1 MTKRKGLIA
10 VWVLLLL
17 LGMLPSVPAQAAP
30 QEDPATP
37 DEPAVPEPQDEDVE
51 GGMPFALYVG
61 FAGGMGEDDGIS
73 STIFADELNGA
84 ISEVTI
90 DDVLYGK
97 GVIGWKLQ
105 HGKGD
110 FRFIFQGYKEE
121 EFGFTSVGASTRLPN
136 GNTAD
141 LDSGLVPWWFVEING
156 GDFSSSRLI
165 PMWDS
170 NADTMFGDSDGVP
183 DFGPCED
190 IGGSMFRCGEITY
203 DAGNP
208 DQVVTGTGPDDLQN
222 RINTYDVVYG
232 REFGGRRFG
241 SRWWGGLRYFEYE
254 GQMLATAWLNT
265 GQAVP
270 GGTSGAP
277 GEHFT
282 DGSFLPFL
290 NITQTTT
297 GFGPVGSW
305 EADFNYYNKALQ
317 LYIRGEAAF
326 TFNTMEMDSGNFF
339 QIVDE
344 GSSSGPAQLLEDRLV
359 KELDKSSWQDRAEV
373 GARLYMKNGL
383 QFEIAY
389 SIAGFLDFVLLPDL
403 LQVGV
408 TNEAPQ
414 TVTHD
419 FVFDTL
425 HVGAGFQF

>member
-10 VWVLLLL
+10 VWVLLLA
-17 LGMLPSVPAQAAP
+17 LGVLPIVSAQSAP
-30 QEDPATP
+30 DEEPATP
-37 DEPAVPEPQDEDVE
+37 DEPAVPEPRDEDVE
-51 GGMPFALYVG
+51 GGMPFSLYVG
-61 FAGGMGEDDGIS
+61 FAGGMGEDDGIT
-73 STIFADELNGA
+73 STIFADELNAG

-105 HGKGD
+105 QGKGD
-110 FRFIFQGYKEE
+110 FRFIFQGYSEE
-121 EFGFTSVGASTRLPN
+121 EFEFRSVGASTRLPM
-136 GNTAD
+136 GQTAD

-156 GDFSSSRLI
+156 GDFTSTRLI
-165 PMWDS
+165 PMWDI
-170 NADTMFGDSDGVP
+170 NADVMYGDDDGVP
-183 DFGPCED
+183 DFGPCVD
-190 IGGSMFRCGEITY
+190 IGDSMFRCGEITY
-203 DAGNP
+203 DSGNP
-208 DQVVTGTGPDDLQN
+208 DRVVSGTGPDDLQN
-222 RINTYDVVYG
+222 RINTYDFVYG

-254 GQMLATAWLNT
+254 GQMIATAWLNT
-265 GQAVP
+265 GQSVP
-270 GGTSGAP
+270 GGSSGAP

-305 EADFNYYNKALQ
+305 EADFNFYNRALP

-326 TFNTMEMDSGNFF
+326 TFNSMEMDSGTFF
-339 QIVDE
+339 QVIDE
-344 GSSSGPAQLLEDRLV
+344 GPSGLPAQILEDRLV
-359 KELDKSSWQDRAEV
+359 KKLDKSSWQDRAEI

-419 FVFDTL
+419 FIFDTL